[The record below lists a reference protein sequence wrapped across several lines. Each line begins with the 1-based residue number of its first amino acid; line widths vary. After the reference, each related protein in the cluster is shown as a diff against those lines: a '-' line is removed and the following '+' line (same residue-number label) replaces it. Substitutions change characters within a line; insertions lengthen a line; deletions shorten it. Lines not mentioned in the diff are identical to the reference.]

1 MKDYSAFFVVLLAL
15 LYGCAVPVQKSAR
28 DLDVEFQEAS
38 LSRASL
44 LNEWWS
50 K

>member
-1 MKDYSAFFVVLLAL
+1 MKDYSAFLVVLLAM
-15 LYGCAVPVQKSAR
+15 LYGCAFPVEKSAR
-28 DLDVEFQEAS
+28 ERDRDFQEAS
-38 LSRASL
+38 LARASL